1 MVFDRLRDMLV
12 PEGDEAVVG
21 RHEQV
26 VSGDMASG
34 AEGRSARLYILGYIV
49 PSLFLSVGDCP
60 PGGECP
66 PVDRE
71 GGALRRSP
79 CE

>member
-26 VSGDMASG
+26 VSGDMAFG
-34 AEGRSARLYILGYIV
+34 AEGRSVRMYILGHIV
-49 PSLFLSVGDCP
+49 PPLFLGVRDCAP
-60 PGGECP
+60 CGESP
-66 PVDRE
+66 PVNHE
-71 GGALRRSP
+71 GGALRRGP
-79 CE
+79 GE